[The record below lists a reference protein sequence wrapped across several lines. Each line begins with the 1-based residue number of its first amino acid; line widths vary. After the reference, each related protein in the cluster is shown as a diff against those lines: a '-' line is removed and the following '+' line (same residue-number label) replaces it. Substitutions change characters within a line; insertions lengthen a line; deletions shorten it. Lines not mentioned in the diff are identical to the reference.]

1 METALQ
7 PRNRRHRRYLDDR
20 DHGGGADIC
29 ILDRNK
35 AFLPRACKMMR
46 PLIIPVYVIQ
56 FTFFVTL
63 GILAAREM
71 QSWHQERAALTVMTY
86 TLHQLT
92 ESEI

>member
-1 METALQ
+1 
-7 PRNRRHRRYLDDR
+7 
-20 DHGGGADIC
+20 
-29 ILDRNK
+29 
-35 AFLPRACKMMR
+35 MMR